1 HSADSGIQPIR
12 ARGRDQGDA
21 MAVVLV
27 MLVAGAVYGLVVLA
41 VGAFEAALPPRRV
54 TAIRVTVADR
64 SHLGGRGQ

>member
-1 HSADSGIQPIR
+1 
-12 ARGRDQGDA
+12 